1 MFSTINKDF
10 KTENPWSQ
18 KRLLLSN
25 KYPENYRV
33 KLFNVFIFTALY
45 SILDYN
51 LKIQSQ
57 LIMFRINKSDKNQSY
72 ETISSTEQMKVSNMV
87 YISKG
92 SNIKKKLY
100 SFVYQ
105 GSYFELFPTFTEWLL
120 HFYIKKE
127 QVCIM

>member
-57 LIMFRINKSDKNQSY
+57 LIMFRINKSDKKSVLWNDIIHRANESQ
-72 ETISSTEQMKVSNMV
+72 QHGV
-87 YISKG
+87 YK
-92 SNIKKKLY
+92 
-100 SFVYQ
+100 Q
-105 GSYFELFPTFTEWLL
+105 G
-120 HFYIKKE
+120 K
-127 QVCIM
+127 